1 MPDITHPDTARVL
14 RDVATERARQVDK
27 NWTRDHD
34 DRHDT
39 DTLVR
44 LSASYAR
51 RQGKGKAPGYFDRE
65 RLVQAAALLVAAV
78 EAMDRREA
86 RDAE

>member
-1 MPDITHPDTARVL
+1 MTNITHPDTARVL
-14 RDVATERARQVDK
+14 RDVAAERARQVDK

-34 DRHDT
+34 DHHDT
-39 DTLVR
+39 DTLVT

-51 RQGKGKAPGYFDRE
+51 RGGKGKAPGYFDRD
-65 RLVQAAALLVAAV
+65 RLIQATALLVAAV

-86 RDAE
+86 TS